1 MFMFRR
7 RRTALAKR
15 LWKARV
21 RRDNEA
27 RCAEKTSSASAA
39 AAQSPVAA
47 AATSL
52 PSAHPSSS
60 IESDERQFRN
70 ALFKRLDDR
79 QLETLLRA
87 VDTGGVDA
95 AECVAVRPFLFA
107 DPAVICC
114 RLWRWPDLKT
124 VEQLKSTPSC
134 QSAKQPDMVCCN
146 PYHWSRR
153 CEIERP
159 PPPYSR
165 FVKEKLKPEDRAPSE
180 CSWDSNDDEL
190 RGSFSTDGDEKQN
203 EQEWCKVAYW
213 ELSQRVG
220 RLFPVETKS
229 VNVFWNV
236 PLGTGLSL
244 AALTQHHFSPAQGP
258 PESVLRNRTK
268 IGQGLALSREE
279 DGVWAYNLSD
289 WPMFVN
295 SPTLDDPDSKSY
307 LVFRVPSGHCLNIFT
322 GNPHGDRIRYSNGV
336 RVGPVDP
343 NAVRISFAKG
353 WGPKYSRQEITS
365 CPTWIEV
372 LLDPCR

>member
-21 RRDNEA
+21 RRDNET
-27 RCAEKTSSASAA
+27 RCAEKTVGQPPAL
-39 AAQSPVAA
+39 SPG
-47 AATSL
+47 
-52 PSAHPSSS
+52 PD
-60 IESDERQFRN
+60 SDERQFRN

-87 VDTGGVDA
+87 VDTVGADA

-114 RLWRWPDLKT
+114 RLWRWPDLKSA
-124 VEQLKSTPSC
+124 EQLKATPACQQQYSSTGL
-134 QSAKQPDMVCCN
+134 PDLVCCN
-146 PYHWSRR
+146 PYHWSKR

-165 FVKEKLKPEDRAPSE
+165 FIKEKLKPEDRAPSE

-190 RGSFSTDGDEKQN
+190 RGSFSTDGDEKPN
-203 EQEWCKVAYW
+203 EKEWCKVAYW

-220 RLFPVETKS
+220 RLYPVDTKS

-236 PLGTGLSL
+236 PIGTGLSL
-244 AALTQHHFSPAQGP
+244 AALTQHNYSPTQQTP
-258 PESVLRNRTK
+258 DSVLRNRTK
-268 IGQGLALSREE
+268 IGQGLALSRED

-295 SPTLDDPDSKSY
+295 SPTLDDPDSRSY

-322 GNPHGDRIRYSNGV
+322 GNPHGDRIRYSNGL